1 MMSDLFNSYTPYD
14 HKVFCIS
21 SSDINLCGFICV
33 VASLQWRY
41 DKVSVLA
48 HDAEVVS
55 SFVHLGSCISADRGS
70 KSDLTCLCMRAVNC
84 NTWCSTVKVQLIS
97 ATHCSIDGLQSACC
111 CRHDCLESVVCLL
124 CHVQFVPAA
133 QWEGWHCSEIS
144 SFFAHYKYQASSM
157 WTSTMCFQVLFRRMA
172 RYMGLLRGK

>member
-21 SSDINLCGFICV
+21 SSGINLCGVTCV

-55 SFVHLGSCISADRGS
+55 SFLHLSCISADRGS

-84 NTWCSTVKVQLIS
+84 NTWCSTIKVQLIS

-133 QWEGWHCSEIS
+133 HHLPSHNHSCS
-144 SFFAHYKYQASSM
+144 
-157 WTSTMCFQVLFRRMA
+157 STPSQSHSERLF
-172 RYMGLLRGK
+172 